1 MNWDWESFWSYVG
14 GLISYAL
21 LIIVLGLVS
30 SLLAEPVNLGET
42 VHVGNC

>member
-30 SLLAEPVNLGET
+30 SLLATNDST
-42 VHVGNC
+42 DHDYSQ